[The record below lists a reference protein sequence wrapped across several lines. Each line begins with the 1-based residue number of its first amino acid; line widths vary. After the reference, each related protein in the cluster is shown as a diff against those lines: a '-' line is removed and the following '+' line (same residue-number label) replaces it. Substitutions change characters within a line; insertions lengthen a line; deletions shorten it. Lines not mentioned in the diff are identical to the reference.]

1 MSDVRLDKYLWAMR
15 IYKTRSDA
23 AEATKQN
30 RVMLNNAYAKASR
43 EVKAGDVITVKKA
56 PVTYTFRVKE
66 TIGARQGAKLVPQYI
81 DNITP
86 PEELEKLNAPREMVF
101 VTRDRGTGRPTK
113 RDRREIDSLM
123 SELGYDDSREE

>member
-1 MSDVRLDKYLWAMR
+1 MR

-30 RVMLNNAYAKASR
+30 RVMLNNAFAKASR
-43 EVKAGDVITVKKA
+43 EVKVGDVITVKKL
-56 PVTYTFRVKE
+56 PITYTYRVLE

-81 DNITP
+81 ENITP
-86 PEELEKLNAPREMVF
+86 QSELDKLNAPREMIF
-101 VTRDRGTGRPTK
+101 VTRDRGSGRPTK

-123 SELGYDDSREE
+123 HELEYQDDDE